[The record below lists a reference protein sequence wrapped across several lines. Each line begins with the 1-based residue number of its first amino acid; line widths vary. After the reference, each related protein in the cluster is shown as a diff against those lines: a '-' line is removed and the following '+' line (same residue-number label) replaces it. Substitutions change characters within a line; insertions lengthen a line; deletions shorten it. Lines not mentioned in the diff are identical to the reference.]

1 MSDIR
6 RDEEDA
12 KVEPL
17 PDALRW
23 ELRALR
29 RDAEPATD
37 LWPSIAQRL
46 STTPQH
52 AATPTIPTRRRNVM
66 PFAVAASLAL
76 AMGFAWQLRPV
87 PSPAAGAATDPQ
99 ARLITREADAMTLE
113 YQAAIR
119 EFNASR
125 ATPIQR
131 TAPELEVLDR
141 SAAQIRTA
149 ITRAPESRFLLD
161 SLQRTYIRRLELT
174 QRLALDSL
182 AS

>member
-6 RDEEDA
+6 RDEDDF

-37 LWPSIAQRL
+37 LWPAIAQRL
-46 STTPQH
+46 ANAPQH
-52 AATPTIPTRRRNVM
+52 AATPAAPKVRRHYM

-87 PSPAAGAATDPQ
+87 PSPGIGAANDAQ

-119 EFNASR
+119 EFT
-125 ATPIQR
+125 ATR
-131 TAPELEVLDR
+131 TAPTTRVAPELEMLDR

-161 SLQRTYIRRLELT
+161 SLQRTYTRRLELT

>member
-1 MSDIR
+1 MTDIR
-6 RDEEDA
+6 REQDDA
-12 KVEPL
+12 RVDPL

-37 LWPSIAQRL
+37 LWPALARRL
-46 STTPQH
+46 ASTPQH
-52 AATPTIPTRRRNVM
+52 VATPVAPARRRHFM

-87 PSPAAGAATDPQ
+87 PSPAAGAAADVQ

-119 EFNASR
+119 EFTASR
-125 ATPIQR
+125 AAPTAR

-149 ITRAPESRFLLD
+149 ITRAPESRFLLE

-174 QRLALDSL
+174 QRLARTAL